1 MYIYIC
7 ICTPVYGR
15 WENMRQLFLS
25 FEGRIRTKDTRRPPH
40 ASPWWSRIIS
50 CRVADPWIGFWVSAY
65 PEIRLLPS
73 LLLHRILLSS
83 ITPIPCVYSTYLETH
98 AHVDFRYSIF
108 SFEKKKLWNLDFS
121 KKKNF
126 HFRSPRFREKEI
138 FSIFLCFRGF
148 LSRFLLTFSYFSF
161 LSRSSLPF
169 GMAPTRASSCC
180 GWLLIWLS
188 DLCISLIRWSYAS
201 SCPTCIQIE
210 QAYLRPSPIHPLVHP
225 QSTLRGFESAAISFF
240 YFSEFSIRS

>member
-1 MYIYIC
+1 MYIC
-7 ICTPVYGR
+7 IYIYTPVYGR

-73 LLLHRILLSS
+73 LLLHRILLS
-83 ITPIPCVYSTYLETH
+83 IIPCLCSYTYLESRRFFDT
-98 AHVDFRYSIF
+98 FILSFPSIVKLF
-108 SFEKKKLWNLDFS
+108 GTLSKKKKEKKLWFSLPSLSKGNFLDFPFAFTHS
-121 KKKNF
+121 
-126 HFRSPRFREKEI
+126 RLSPRLGYF
-138 FSIFLCFRGF
+138 FLLF
-148 LSRFLLTFSYFSF
+148 LS
-161 LSRSSLPF
+161 SSLPF

-188 DLCISLIRWSYAS
+188 DLCISLIRGSYA
-201 SCPTCIQIE
+201 TT
-210 QAYLRPSPIHPLVHP
+210 LLHPLP
-225 QSTLRGFESAAISFF
+225 ASK
-240 YFSEFSIRS
+240 